1 MNGFLLAGMIVFY
14 LGITLGSSLYSKSI
28 MRLFKARIKDEADIV
43 LIRMRVRMLAYWMI
57 VAFCLSVAAVTGI
70 IKTIS
75 MTGVSFYDVFELV
88 FAVALLI
95 TSGICTKK
103 LFEEAYLKERLFI
116 MIAKKNSGII
126 D

>member
-70 IKTIS
+70 IKTIL

-95 TSGICTKK
+95 TSGIFTKK